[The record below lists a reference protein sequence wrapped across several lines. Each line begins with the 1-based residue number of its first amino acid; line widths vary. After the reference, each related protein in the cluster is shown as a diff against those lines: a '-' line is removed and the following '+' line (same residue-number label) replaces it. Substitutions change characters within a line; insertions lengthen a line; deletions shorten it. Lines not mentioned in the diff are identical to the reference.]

1 MLDKNSANRN
11 VSITIQ
17 KIKEDGL
24 ETNFLLLFQKEDG
37 GISVDEKD
45 IPKAIE
51 MLSKNNI
58 KASEDQIIEIVDR
71 LTDEKESKEQHY
83 SSQETGEQ
91 KVKDAFLNGIVDE
104 MLKLLVT
111 NKNVLKIMER
121 VSKNN
126 DLDKF
131 PDILLTKNGIEE
143 ANKIL
148 KKAKIQASEDEIHEA
163 ANILYNIRKLKEH
176 YSSQETG
183 EQKVK
188 DAFLN
193 GIVEDVYDIK
203 KGYEKVMTMCLV
215 TFYTGIFLIGAAV
228 YSALVLR
235 EDILTLILGGIGGAG
250 MLSSLIFRP
259 AQEIQNSRGNMV
271 KVKTAYLGW
280 VNDLNN
286 WNGYVL
292 SRLKET
298 GTISISEL
306 KECSEM
312 MTKNLGYIM
321 NILGPF
327 AQGQNDQKETDKT
340 GNS

>member
-1 MLDKNSANRN
+1 
-11 VSITIQ
+11 
-17 KIKEDGL
+17 
-24 ETNFLLLFQKEDG
+24 
-37 GISVDEKD
+37 
-45 IPKAIE
+45 
-51 MLSKNNI
+51 
-58 KASEDQIIEIVDR
+58 
-71 LTDEKESKEQHY
+71 
-83 SSQETGEQ
+83 
-91 KVKDAFLNGIVDE
+91 
-104 MLKLLVT
+104 
-111 NKNVLKIMER
+111 
-121 VSKNN
+121 
-126 DLDKF
+126 
-131 PDILLTKNGIEE
+131 
-143 ANKIL
+143 
-148 KKAKIQASEDEIHEA
+148 
-163 ANILYNIRKLKEH
+163 
-176 YSSQETG
+176 
-183 EQKVK
+183 
-188 DAFLN
+188 
-193 GIVEDVYDIK
+193 
-203 KGYEKVMTMCLV
+203 MCLV

-235 EDILTLILGGIGGAG
+235 EDILTFILGGIGGAG